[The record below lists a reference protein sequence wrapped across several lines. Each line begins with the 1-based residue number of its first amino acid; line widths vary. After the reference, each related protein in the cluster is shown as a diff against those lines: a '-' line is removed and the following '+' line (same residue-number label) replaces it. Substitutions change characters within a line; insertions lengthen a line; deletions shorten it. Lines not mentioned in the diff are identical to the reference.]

1 MALIRPT
8 VTHSAATGSSGV
20 AGMTVILL
28 GLVCLVVGLV
38 VDGGFFRGLF
48 IGATSAL
55 MVLGA
60 FLVGASTWHGPRS
73 EQDLDDGGQWLP
85 SRDDSSDRT
94 DR

>member
-1 MALIRPT
+1 MAFNRPKL
-8 VTHSAATGSSGV
+8 THPAATGSSRV

-48 IGATSAL
+48 IGATTAL

-60 FLVGASTWHGPRS
+60 FLVGASTWHGRRS